1 MATAKKSTTKRVTKK
16 EATTSCGTKLK
27 PGYKYLKRG
36 NVVKVL
42 PKKKS
47 TKKGLGAAAK
57 VCRRTNEDGSTTTYT
72 AQGGSRPCPYGGN
85 SLVPTGLGKRKPAK
99 RKTTT
104 KKR

>member
-1 MATAKKSTTKRVTKK
+1 MATKKSTSKVGVKANGTLKK
-16 EATTSCGTKLK
+16 
-27 PGYKYLKRG
+27 GYKYAKG
-36 NVVKVL
+36 GKVVKA
-42 PKKKS
+42 
-47 TKKGLGAAAK
+47 KGLGAASK